1 MIRKL
6 FSITAMLCLIATIG
20 FAQSGNFDFSNMN
33 AQPPIDKNVR
43 IGTLANGLKYYVR
56 ANKTPEKHAHL
67 RIIVKT
73 GSAYED
79 DDQQGLAHFCE
90 HMAFNGTKLF
100 PKNEIL
106 NYLQK
111 MGLQFGNDVNAG
123 TGMDET
129 QYELP
134 IPTDNPGLVDTALLI
149 LREWAHN
156 VSYDDDDIDNER
168 GVIISEWRQRNNTNF
183 RILQQSLG
191 KLFYNSKY
199 AVRNG
204 IGDTAFLNSFP
215 HSAIKRFYKEWYRPD
230 IMAVVAVGDF
240 DPEYIEKKIVSIF
253 SEIPK
258 YDNPRPREVIDM
270 PFHKETLVA
279 ICKDKEL
286 TTDEC
291 SIYIKLPKSQSTTL
305 QEIRNNTRNTLF
317 GIMMNQRYAEI
328 VRKPNPPFLQ
338 AGAGR
343 SGFMGNKD
351 AYFVGVATKTGDIM
365 KGLDAALAEQFRLKQ
380 HGFLKSELERA
391 KTQYMTGFEKIYK
404 EKNKT
409 RSSAYVNE
417 YTKNFTDGDE
427 IPGIDYEYEFYKKFV
442 PEISLEEMNSLIA
455 QYLTKENCV
464 FQVSLA
470 EKDGAKYPTEE
481 EFIRLWDD
489 AASKSYSE
497 WKDVA
502 VNKPL
507 LKKKIKP
514 GKITD
519 EKRNEKLGTV
529 ELTLSNGTKAIL
541 KKTNYKDDEILFR
554 AYRFGGAS
562 LASDEELPNA
572 SQAASFISQ
581 FGLGELDNTSLQKAL
596 TGKIASAAPF
606 IDENIEGLN
615 GGSSVKDQE
624 TMFQLIHLYFT
635 APRTDNEA
643 FKSIVERI
651 GASLENNANS
661 PESIFADTIQ
671 TVLAGYNKREVPF
684 TKSVLEKIN
693 IDKLYDFYNERYSNA
708 NGFTFF
714 FVGNFDVDS
723 IKQFIAQYIGSLP
736 SNEKTENFRDNG
748 VRTPKGSLRRDV
760 VAGQVDKSTVK
771 LFLTGDFDWSRKNR
785 YEFNAMAEVLE
796 IKFLEVIREKLSGVY
811 SPAISGY
818 VSKYPVPTYTVEID
832 FICQPERVDELI
844 AATKELFKEMQKNS
858 DDVATAKVKKN
869 HEVQYKQ
876 NFERNEYW
884 LSSLYNYNFY
894 GESPEYIL
902 NFMEYVNG
910 LSANDVQRSAKKYLK
925 EDTMKCFTLMPQ
937 KN

>member
-1 MIRKL
+1 
-6 FSITAMLCLIATIG
+6 MLCLIATIG

-33 AQPPIDKNVR
+33 AQAPIDKNVK
-43 IGTLANGLKYYVR
+43 IGTLPNGLKYYVR
-56 ANKTPEKHAHL
+56 ANKTPEHHAHL
-67 RIIVKT
+67 RIVVRV

-111 MGLQFGNDVNAG
+111 MGLQFGSDVNAG
-123 TGMDET
+123 TGLDET

-156 VSYDDDDIDNER
+156 ISFNGDDINNER

-183 RILQQSLG
+183 RINQQSID
-191 KLFYNSKY
+191 KLFYKSKY
-199 AVRNG
+199 ALRNG

-215 HSAIKRFYKEWYRPD
+215 HEAIRRFYKEWYRPD

-240 DPEYIEKKIVSIF
+240 DAEYIEKKIVSIF

-258 YDNPRPREVIDM
+258 YDNPRPREVIDV

-286 TTDEC
+286 TTDNC
-291 SIYIKLPKSQSTTL
+291 NIFVKLPQAKNTTL
-305 QEIRNNTRNTLF
+305 QEIRDNIRSTLF
-317 GIMMNQRYAEI
+317 GIMINQRYAEV

-338 AGAGR
+338 AGSGR
-343 SGFMGNKD
+343 SGFIGNKD
-351 AYFVGVATKTGDIM
+351 AYFVGVATKSGEIM
-365 KGLDAALAEQFRLKQ
+365 KGIEAALEEQFRLMQ

-391 KTQYMTGFEKIYK
+391 KTQFMTGFEKLYK

-427 IPGIDYEYEFYKKFV
+427 IPGIDYEYAFYKKFI
-442 PEISLEEMNSLIA
+442 PEITLEEMNSLIS

-464 FQVSLA
+464 FQMALA
-470 EKDGAKYPTEE
+470 EKDGSTYPTEDE
-481 EFIRLWDD
+481 VIRLYDEV
-489 AASKSYSE
+489 ASKKYTE

-519 EKRNEKLGTV
+519 EKRNDKLGTV

-541 KKTNYKDDEILFR
+541 KKTNYKDDEIIFK
-554 AYRFGGAS
+554 AYRFGGSS
-562 LASDEELPNA
+562 LASDEDLPNA
-572 SQAASFISQ
+572 NQAASFISQ
-581 FGLGELDNTSLQKAL
+581 FGLGELDNISLQKAL
-596 TGKIASAAPF
+596 TGKIVGAAPF
-606 IDENIEGLN
+606 IDENTEGLN
-615 GGSSVKDQE
+615 GSSSVKDQE

-635 APRTDNEA
+635 APRTDNET
-643 FKSIVERI
+643 FKSIISRI
-651 GASLENNANS
+651 GASLENNSNS
-661 PESIFADTIQ
+661 PESIFEDTIQ
-671 TVLAGYNKREVPF
+671 TVMAGYHKREVPF
-684 TKSVLEKIN
+684 TKEVLGKIN
-693 IDKLYDFYNERYSNA
+693 IDKIYDFYNERFSNA

-736 SNEKTENFRDNG
+736 STGKEEKFRDNG
-748 VRTPKGSLRRDV
+748 IRTPKGSLSRDV

-771 LFLTGDFDWSRKNR
+771 LYLTGDFDWSRKNR
-785 YEFNAMAEVLE
+785 YEFNAMVDVLE

-811 SPAISGY
+811 SPAISGF
-818 VSKYPVPTYTVEID
+818 VSKYPTSTYTIEIK
-832 FICQPERVDELI
+832 FVCQPSRVNELI
-844 AATKELFKEMQKNS
+844 AATKEIFEDMKKSTDEVSTN
-858 DDVATAKVKKN
+858 KVKKN

-876 NFERNEYW
+876 SFERNEYW
-884 LSSLYNYNFY
+884 LASLYNYNLY

-902 NFMEYVNG
+902 NFMDYVSA
-910 LSANDVQRSAKKYLK
+910 LSPNDVVRCAKKYLK
-925 EDTMKCFTLMPQ
+925 EDTMKRFTLMPE